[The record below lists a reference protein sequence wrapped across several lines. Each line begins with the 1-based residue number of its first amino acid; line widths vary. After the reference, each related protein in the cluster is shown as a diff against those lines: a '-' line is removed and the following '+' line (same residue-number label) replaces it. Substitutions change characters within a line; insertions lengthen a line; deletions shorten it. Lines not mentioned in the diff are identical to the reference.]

1 MNLKTWTWRPTVSLW
16 FRAGGLFGV
25 PQPASI
31 HSGPT
36 HLPLVTLLMTLTL
49 NYLIFGEGGCQ
60 AELQGR
66 WTGKSYR

>member
-25 PQPASI
+25 LQPASI

-49 NYLIFGEGGCQ
+49 NYLIFG
-60 AELQGR
+60 GR
-66 WTGKSYR
+66 GVKQN